1 MGVLVSQGICSIY
14 IAPDRWRLAPP
25 HKRDVK
31 RLCDNKTETRQRRQ
45 GQMEEGHNEREPG
58 EGMGVVK
65 ARCAK

>member
-1 MGVLVSQGICSIY
+1 MGVLVSQGICGIY
-14 IAPDRWRLAPP
+14 IAPDGRGFAPP

-31 RLCDNKTETRQRRQ
+31 RFCDSKTETRQRHQRQ
-45 GQMEEGHNEREPG
+45 TEEGHNEREPG